1 MELGGKI
8 IGLGGGK
15 RSWSITIIG
24 YGSLINNF
32 AAAVVVVVAVVII
45 TVAR

>member
-15 RSWSITIIG
+15 RSSSITIIG
-24 YGSLINNF
+24 CGSLINSF
-32 AAAVVVVVAVVII
+32 AAVVVAVVII